1 MLKVSDPRAD
11 ADLGPLEQ
19 ALGHRFGDP
28 GLLSKALTHRSFAN
42 EHAAAGVVDNEKL
55 EFLGDAVLDL
65 IIGHQLMARYPEL
78 REGDLSVTRAQVVSE
93 VGLSEVA
100 RQIGLGA
107 YLFLGRG
114 EDRSG
119 GRDKASILADAF
131 EAVVAAVYLDG
142 GFEAAWQ
149 LVTRVFDERI
159 GGVELTG
166 FYDFKTRLQELAQS
180 RLKATPTYE
189 VVAEHG
195 PDHAKT
201 FEVRVLIGE
210 REWARASG
218 RSKKSAEQHA
228 AANAAFFLEGA
239 ELGEDQ

>member
-1 MLKVSDPRAD
+1 MSDPRAT
-11 ADLGPLEQ
+11 ADLTALEG
-19 ALGHRFGDP
+19 ALGHQFREP
-28 GLLSKALTHRSFAN
+28 GLLRTALTHRSFAN
-42 EHAAAGVVDNEKL
+42 EHATAGVIDNEKL

-65 IIGHQLMARYPEL
+65 VIGHQLINKYPDL

-100 RQIGLGA
+100 RHIGLGTF
-107 YLFLGRG
+107 LFLGRG

-142 GFEAAWQ
+142 GFEAAWK
-149 LVTRVFDERI
+149 LVTRVFQRRI

-180 RLKATPTYE
+180 RLKSTPTYE
-189 VVAEHG
+189 VIAEHG

-201 FEVRVLIGE
+201 FEVRVLIAD

-218 RSKKSAEQHA
+218 PSKKSAEQHA
-228 AANAAFFLEGA
+228 AANAAFFLEGSD
-239 ELGEDQ
+239 LGEP

>member
-1 MLKVSDPRAD
+1 VLTVSDPRA
-11 ADLGPLEQ
+11 AVDLVALEE
-19 ALGHRFGDP
+19 ALGHHFADP
-28 GLLSKALTHRSFAN
+28 ALLRKALTHRSFAN

-65 IIGHQLMARYPEL
+65 IIGHQLMARHPAL

-100 RQIGLGA
+100 RSIGLGA
-107 YLFLGRG
+107 FMFLGRG

-142 GFEAAWQ
+142 GFEAAWE
-149 LVTRVFDERI
+149 LVTRLFADRI

-180 RLKATPTYE
+180 RLRATPTYE

-201 FEVRVLIGE
+201 FEVRVLIAE

-228 AANAAFFLEGA
+228 AANAAFLLEGSDV
-239 ELGEDQ
+239 GEG